1 MKLRMRCYR
10 YLPATIAVLL
20 AGPVCLAAGKAP
32 FDKAQGKQ
40 QIKPADTL
48 PKTTPWDLKALSVAP
63 AFNWAESS
71 VKGARALHY
80 SGPAYKGK
88 PTRVFAYYSTPGTLA
103 GDTPKD
109 KNLPAVVL
117 VHGGGGT
124 AFDQWARLWAKR
136 GYAAISMDLA
146 GREAKRKRL
155 EDGGP
160 DQGDGTKFG
169 AIDQP
174 NTDQWTYHAVANV
187 ILAHSLIRS
196 FDEVDADRTAL
207 TGISWGGYLTCIV
220 SGLDNRFKAAVP
232 VYGCGFLHENSCW
245 LNHFKKMSAEN
256 RAKWVRLW
264 DPSSYAGSA
273 AMPMLFVNGGKDF
286 AYPPDSHAKTA
297 ALVKAPGKN
306 MRFSPNLRHG
316 HFFNRPKAVE
326 VFIEHYLKGG
336 VALPL
341 VGPPEAAKGKVTA
354 SVKTKT
360 KLTAAAMHYTTEKL
374 PGNPRSRKWIEKPAT
389 IAGNCITAE
398 APPKDATIW
407 FLTVTDERNVLVS
420 SELVFPEKST
430 P

>member
-1 MKLRMRCYR
+1 MMLLKMKLRYR
-10 YLPATIAVLL
+10 YLPAAVVLL
-20 AGPVCLAAGKAP
+20 AGSLCSAAGNP
-32 FDKAQGKQ
+32 R
-40 QIKPADTL
+40 QITPADTL
-48 PKTTPWDLKALSVAP
+48 PKTTPWDLKALSAAP
-63 AFNWAESS
+63 AFKWTANS
-71 VKGARALHY
+71 VKGVRALHY

-88 PTRVFAYYSTPGTLA
+88 PTRVFAYYATPGSMA
-103 GDTPKD
+103 GDASKD
-109 KNLPAVVL
+109 KNLPAMVL

-124 AFDQWARLWAKR
+124 AFDRWVQLWAKR

-146 GREAKRKRL
+146 GCGPKRKRL

-187 ILAHSLIRS
+187 ILAHSLIQS

-220 SGLDNRFKAAVP
+220 MGLDNRFKVSVP
-232 VYGCGFLHENSCW
+232 VYGCGFLQDNSCW
-245 LNHFKKMSAEN
+245 LGWFKKMSDDKQ

-273 AMPMLFVNGGKDF
+273 SMPVLFVNGGKDF

-306 MRFSPNLRHG
+306 MRFVPNLRHG
-316 HFFNRPKAVE
+316 HIFDRPKAVE
-326 VFIEHYLKGG
+326 VFIGHYLRKG
-336 VALPL
+336 VALP
-341 VGPPEAAKGKVTA
+341 VVAPA
-354 SVKTKT
+354 SVAGDKAIATVTTKT
-360 KLTAAAMHYTTEKL
+360 KLSSASLHYTTEKL
-374 PGNPRSRKWIEKPAT
+374 PGSPKSRKWIEKPAA
-389 IAGNCITAE
+389 IAGNSITAE
-398 APPKDATIW
+398 APPRDATIW
-407 FLTVTDERNVLVS
+407 FLTVTDERKVLVS
-420 SELVFPEKST
+420 SELVFPAKSI